1 MIIVAILSLARRV
14 QVVDRRRTSYS
25 PPGLLQRTLAPS
37 PVRVRVKRQSMEV
50 VRSKKAQAR
59 QSNVDSEERRK
70 TEVRLSMYTQAPSED
85 VTLEDFEMFAIDR
98 LRGAHGA
105 TLWVLSLSTKCSFA
119 RSPVVLK
126 GIESALAKGCNRCA
140 RN

>member
-1 MIIVAILSLARRV
+1 
-14 QVVDRRRTSYS
+14 
-25 PPGLLQRTLAPS
+25 
-37 PVRVRVKRQSMEV
+37 MEV

-59 QSNVDSEERRK
+59 QSNADAEERRK

-105 TLWVLSLSTKCSFA
+105 TLWRA
-119 RSPVVLK
+119 
-126 GIESALAKGCNRCA
+126 
-140 RN
+140 